1 MDYDANSI
9 DRLIEQASQRYRY
22 GDYNGG
28 IEALKAALSVAPDN
42 GFLHS
47 YLSFGLVKQK
57 RIVAAQYE
65 AQIGLELEPNSAYAH
80 YTLGS
85 LLHVKRNFK
94 AALIHLEQALA
105 IDPENVSFMELLSEI
120 QLGKGQTSEA
130 KETLERALE
139 LASDD
144 PHILSQFGD
153 YWYELN
159 NLKEAENYY
168 NEALNIEP
176 QHMNSLI
183 GKGQLLLRQ
192 GDISESKEHAVW
204 ALQQDPNNNSALGL
218 LTNIKARQNPLMGG
232 WWRLNTW
239 LISGNN
245 ARTIL
250 LLISA
255 YILFKVT
262 AIALADAGFESIG
275 STVSMLWL
283 GIVAYMWI
291 GPSWF
296 NKKLKAELE
305 TVILNKGF

>member
-1 MDYDANSI
+1 MDYDINSI

-28 IEALKAALSVAPDN
+28 IQALKAALSIAPDN

-47 YLSFGLVKQK
+47 YLSFGLIKQK
-57 RIVAAQYE
+57 RVYAAEFE
-65 AQIGLELEPNSAYAH
+65 AKTGLELEPNSAYAH

-85 LLHVKRNFK
+85 LLHIKK
-94 AALIHLEQALA
+94 DLKSALVHLDQALS
-105 IDPENVSFMELLSEI
+105 IEPDNPSFLETLSAV
-120 QLGKGQTSEA
+120 QLDKGLTKEA
-130 KETLERALE
+130 KETLERAL
-139 LASDD
+139 AVAPDD
-144 PHILSQFGD
+144 PDILGQFGD

-159 NLKEAENYY
+159 DVLKAESYY

-176 QHMNSLI
+176 QHMSSLV
-183 GKGQLLLRQ
+183 GKGQVLLRR
-192 GDISESKEHAVW
+192 GEVNESKEHAVW
-204 ALQQDPNNNSALGL
+204 ALQQDPNNHSALGL
-218 LTNIKARQNPLMGG
+218 LTNIKARQNFIMGA

-239 LISGNN
+239 LVSGNN

-255 YILFKVT
+255 FIIFRVT
-262 AIALADAGFESIG
+262 AIGLADAGFEDIG

-283 GIVAYMWI
+283 VIVVYMWV
-291 GPSWF
+291 GPTWF

-305 TVILNKGF
+305 TVVLNKTF